1 MCLFS
6 QNVVFE
12 DASEML
18 EKALPIKVSNKQIQ
32 RVSEWYGKQLD
43 PVIEANQEEY
53 IPCLLY
59 TSRCV

>member
-53 IPCLLY
+53 LSLIHI
-59 TSRCV
+59 